1 MEGGGVEG
9 GEEGTGVQG
18 VEVVTRLNRKLDKSN
33 TNSKLQD
40 SSTGAL
46 PALRTLLL
54 STDICAITEK
64 RLSILEIELGAFGFV
79 RQHNLLPS
87 TIPGEDRQKV
97 E

>member
-1 MEGGGVEG
+1 MGVEVGRGGGG
-9 GEEGTGVQG
+9 GYRGA
-18 VEVVTRLNRKLDKSN
+18 EVVTRMNRKLDKSN

-46 PALRTLLL
+46 PAVRTLRL

-87 TIPGEDRQKV
+87 TIPGEDSQKV